1 MNPVLKNNLTS
12 VLPKNKYNICISEFN
27 YGYHLLN
34 PEMIR
39 NDNQINT
46 FKSGI
51 YCVIDSWNNFSYK
64 YTDSVRYEINTLNK
78 NTDLKIG

>member
-46 FKSGI
+46 SNSGTC
-51 YCVIDSWNNFSYK
+51 CVIDSWNKFSYK
-64 YTDSVRYEINTLNK
+64 YSGNLRYEISELNK
-78 NTDLKIG
+78 NTKLQIG